1 MRIRDFIAMAVAGLM
16 VFGAAG
22 CKDKTAP
29 GGKSAPGQQTRI
41 TIATAGTTGVFYAY
55 GGALAAVISKY
66 VPGTTVTAQ
75 ATGGSVENMK
85 LLGNKQ
91 VDLATT
97 SADVAYNAFYNY
109 KDSKYFKEKVEAR
122 ALFNMYGEPLHILVR
137 AESSIKGVSDLR
149 GKRVVVGSPGS
160 GTEMKSRVVLQM
172 MGLEYKDFKPEFLS
186 FGEGTEALKDKTVD
200 AALLG
205 VHYPAPAVVELS
217 MHNAI
222 RLLSLSDSEIDKM
235 VKGSA
240 IFVKA
245 VIPGHT
251 YKGVDKD
258 TPTVSVQCLVVGRA
272 DMSDEMAY
280 NIVKT
285 VFEHK
290 DELNQMHSAFKE
302 AILAEASN
310 TVIPLHPGA
319 IKYYKEK
326 GVYKEPK

>member
-1 MRIRDFIAMAVAGLM
+1 MRTRAFIAVAAASLIL
-16 VFGAAG
+16 FALAG
-22 CKDKTAP
+22 CKDKNAP
-29 GGKSAPGQQTRI
+29 GGKSTSGQSRL

-55 GGALAAVISKY
+55 GGALASTISKY
-66 VPGTTVTAQ
+66 VPGTIVTAQ
-75 ATGGSVENMK
+75 ATGGSVENFK

-122 ALFNMYGEPLHILVR
+122 ALFNMYGEPLHIITR
-137 AESSIKGVSDLR
+137 AESNIKRVSDLK

-172 MGLEYKDFKPEFLS
+172 MGLEYKDFTPEFLS

-222 RLLSLSDSEIDKM
+222 RLISLSDSEVDKM
-235 VKGSA
+235 VKGSS

-245 VIPGHT
+245 VIPGHI
-251 YKGVDKD
+251 YKGVDSD
-258 TPTVSVQCLVVGRA
+258 TQTVSVPCLVVSRA

-302 AILAEASN
+302 ATLADATN

-326 GVYKEPK
+326 GVYKER